1 MAIKSYTP
9 PMYSD
14 LLAPLRDRSTPT
26 EEFRKAADAIAK
38 VLFDELK
45 EELKVKNVKDIIT
58 VCILRSSLV
67 FLPSIL
73 SSFPSSP
80 VAVVGIK
87 RDEKTAE
94 PHCYYENIPPINANS
109 VIIIPD
115 PMLATGGT
123 AVDMVSRLLKA
134 GAKAQNIYFLSIIAA
149 PEGITKL
156 SKLIPK
162 ENITVAAVDEK
173 LDTHKMIVPGLGDFG
188 DRYFGYEPEVGSTI
202 KE

>member
-1 MAIKSYTP
+1 
-9 PMYSD
+9 MYAD
-14 LLAPLRDRSTPT
+14 LLAPLRDRKTPT
-26 EEFRKAADAIAK
+26 AQFRKAADTIAN

-45 EELKVKNVKDIIT
+45 KKMKDTEEKNIIT

-80 VAVVGIK
+80 IAVVGIK
-87 RDEKTAE
+87 RDEETAE
-94 PHCYYENIPPINANS
+94 PHCYYENIPPISKDS

-123 AVDMVSRLLKA
+123 AVDLVTRLLKA
-134 GAKAQNIYFLSIIAA
+134 GANPENIYFLSVIAA
-149 PEGITKL
+149 PEGIAKL

>member
-1 MAIKSYTP
+1 
-9 PMYSD
+9 MYAD

-26 EEFRKAADAIAK
+26 AEFRKAADAIAK

-45 EELKVKNVKDIIT
+45 EKLKDIDEKNIIT

-73 SSFPSSP
+73 SSFLSSP
-80 VAVVGIK
+80 IAVVGIK
-87 RDEKTAE
+87 RDEETAE
-94 PHCYYENIPPINANS
+94 PHCYYENIPLITKDS
-109 VIIIPD
+109 VLIIPD

-123 AVDMVSRLLKA
+123 AVDMVSRLLGA
-134 GAKAQNIYFLSIIAA
+134 GAKAEHIYFLSLIAA
-149 PEGITKL
+149 PEGLEKL
-156 SKLIPK
+156 AGLIPK
-162 ENITVAAVDEK
+162 ENITVAAVDDG
-173 LDTHKMIVPGLGDFG
+173 LDAKKFIVPGLGDFG